1 MNTTANKALNNRE
14 LRNTMPPSMPRKLPF
29 LVSHLI
35 KNVPFVCRPSVAN
48 GVFPALGVHLNQV
61 KFELIDGTEKEA
73 TFMSVNIAPQS
84 SGKSA
89 VNKPVEY
96 ILADIVEHD
105 KVNRERE
112 QEWKDSMN
120 KKGANKEKPKR
131 PDDLSFCI

>member
-1 MNTTANKALNNRE
+1 MNITTNKTLNNNK
-14 LRNTMPPSMPRKLPF
+14 LGSGLPPAMPRKLPF

-35 KNVPFVCRPSVAN
+35 KNVPYVCRPSVAN
-48 GVFPALGVHLNQV
+48 GVFPALGIHLNQV

-120 KKGANKEKPKR
+120 KKGAN
-131 PDDLSFCI
+131 